1 MLLFYLIDPVGR
13 TVKKI
18 RDGFDRA
25 SELLGADQHALTTLW
40 VRSNDQD
47 SSVEMLVA
55 EEAALDVPDIEAF
68 FLYRFACGGKVS
80 EWLFVGKGILAAG
93 GDIPIETTKQLTD
106 ADMVRRAVDFLDGE
120 AANVWLVR
128 YADEMNRNKRVVH
141 MIDHLGKTVDSSV
154 RRRAVPKVKRSEEP
168 ARASPRRKA

>member
-25 SELLGADQHALTTLW
+25 SELIGTDQHALTTLW
-40 VRSNDQD
+40 VHSNDQD

-55 EEAALDVPDIEAF
+55 EEAALDRPDIEAF

-80 EWLFVGKGILAAG
+80 ERLFAGKGILAAG
-93 GDIPIETTKQLTD
+93 GDIPIETTKQLT
-106 ADMVRRAVDFLDGE
+106 
-120 AANVWLVR
+120 
-128 YADEMNRNKRVVH
+128 
-141 MIDHLGKTVDSSV
+141 
-154 RRRAVPKVKRSEEP
+154 
-168 ARASPRRKA
+168 